1 MSVANDQL
9 DGAVR
14 NNAEWCKLACR
25 THGSPGPFADGMWIN
40 RGRIP
45 RFYLSA
51 QTITRDGH
59 RQLKLIKVLTRESI
73 RAGWALKGSFAS
85 LDLRSLG
92 FTVLFEAQWIILSPK
107 KLSTAVSAEPR

>member
-14 NNAEWCKLACR
+14 NNAYWCDLACR
-25 THGSPGPFADGMWIN
+25 THGSPGTFADGMPIN

-45 RFYLSA
+45 RLYLSA

-59 RQLKLIKVLTRESI
+59 RQLKLKERAADLLREESAFEDLVLRPT
-73 RAGWALKGSFAS
+73 
-85 LDLRSLG
+85 
-92 FTVLFEAQWIILSPK
+92 
-107 KLSTAVSAEPR
+107 